1 MYISVLCE
9 EYRVKYVPHTNPSH
23 IHFGDGVHL
32 SNDGGI
38 ALYVR
43 KLKEIFNPLLG
54 VKDEQRNEPRNNNP
68 MKNRNMR
75 NNQTEMQSY
84 NRFDGGYWR
93 CNNNNN
99 SNNWKND
106 EFYQDF
112 DCNNSYNKDIN
123 MRLLRLAL
131 GFR

>member
-1 MYISVLCE
+1 
-9 EYRVKYVPHTNPSH
+9 VPHTNPSH

-99 SNNWKND
+99 SNNWK
-106 EFYQDF
+106 
-112 DCNNSYNKDIN
+112 K
-123 MRLLRLAL
+123 
-131 GFR
+131 